1 MSPEVVG
8 SRCELKRMTSTLLSL
23 NDRGGAP
30 VSDDL
35 RGGANGGGAG
45 DGVAK
50 FRHAGG
56 EFCDCFFL
64 PNRAGIA
71 RTEHPVGG
79 VADRFVAGGFKVF
92 GGRAFVVK
100 DSYRG
105 VIVGSPGVIHR
116 SRAVEKIPRMD
127 GGRGEI
133 PTNGREAMLIPDTG
147 DGIFGLGLSA
157 QEDDSKSVF
166 RETATSHNR
175 SDSRPISLAMQFQ
188 ESI

>member
-1 MSPEVVG
+1 M
-8 SRCELKRMTSTLLSL
+8 
-23 NDRGGAP
+23 
-30 VSDDL
+30 
-35 RGGANGGGAG
+35 RGGANDGGAG

-56 EFCDCFFL
+56 EFSDCFFL
-64 PNRAGIA
+64 SNGAGVA

-79 VADRFVAGGFKVF
+79 VADRFMAGGLEVF

-100 DSYRG
+100 DPYRG

-133 PTNGREAMLIPDTG
+133 PTDGREAMLIPETG

-157 QEDDSKSVF
+157 QENDSKSVF
-166 RETATSHNR
+166 RETGIGHNH
-175 SDSRPISLAMQFQ
+175 SDPRPISLTMQFQ
-188 ESI
+188 ESV